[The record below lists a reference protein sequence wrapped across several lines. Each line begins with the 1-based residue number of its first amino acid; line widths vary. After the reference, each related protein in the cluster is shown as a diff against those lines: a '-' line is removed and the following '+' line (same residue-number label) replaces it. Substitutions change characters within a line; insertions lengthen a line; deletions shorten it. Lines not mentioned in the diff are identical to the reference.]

1 MRRAAVALGRIRSLG
16 ARLVLTMTAVG
27 IAGAIAITLMLAGVI
42 TPSFRQLERRAV
54 NNQVERTQVALA
66 HYSAD
71 LESTVRDFGDWNAG
85 YDYLESRDRAF
96 EEETASPR
104 SLANFGIDGLAF
116 IDNERRILIA
126 RWINEMHD
134 RPATR
139 AAFVAQLGQ
148 MDLSRMLGDRHSVSF
163 YARFGET
170 VAAVGLARVRRSDG
184 TGTPRG
190 FIVMA
195 RTMTAARLSELLGT
209 DAVITPA
216 VGQPPVDRV
225 TASRMTI
232 TVPFPG
238 AGGEAVASAR
248 FTVERD
254 VVVLGRRML
263 LLAIAGSTLLLLMVL
278 LVLRRIFTRMV
289 LRPLSRVQAQME
301 LVRTSGSIALLEEDG
316 RRDEIGAL
324 GTSFNAMLS
333 QLKDLRE
340 QVEAQSFALGRSE
353 SAVAVMHNV
362 RNALNP
368 ISTIL
373 SVGTAQRPPVDR
385 AMLDRTLTELAQD
398 DVPADRREK
407 LAAFAAACFRSL
419 EDARVA
425 QVRQLDI
432 GREAMAHVLEVI
444 GEQQAHAHER
454 PVMAPCDITEIVAQH
469 ATIARYIGATSIVFR
484 FPAHPM
490 LAMANRVILS
500 QVIGNLFSNAVEAIA
515 STGRDSGSISVS
527 MSKADG
533 QVSVRIRDD
542 GEGFAPETRA
552 TLFQRGFSTRAH
564 KSGGLGLHWCA
575 NSMTAMDGSL
585 RLESEGKGTG
595 AVAILTLKAPAAG
608 RLASAA

>member
-1 MRRAAVALGRIRSLG
+1 MRRAAEALGRIRSLG

-42 TPSFRQLERRAV
+42 TPSFSQLERRAV
-54 NNQVERTQVALA
+54 NNHVERTQITLA
-66 HYSAD
+66 HYTSD
-71 LESTVRDFGDWNAG
+71 LESIVRDFGDWNAG
-85 YDYLESRDRAF
+85 YDYLESRDLAF

-104 SLANFGIDGLAF
+104 SLANFGINGLAF

-126 RWINEMHD
+126 RWVDGQSD

-139 AAFVAQLGQ
+139 AAFLARLPRI
-148 MDLSRMLGDRHSVSF
+148 DLARVLGDRHSAGF

-170 VAAVGLARVRRSDG
+170 VAAVGVARVRRSDG

-195 RTMTAARLSELLGT
+195 RTMTAARLTELLGT

-238 AGGEAVASAR
+238 PGHEAVASAR

-278 LVLRRIFTRMV
+278 LVLRRIITRMV

-373 SVGTAQRPPVDR
+373 SVGTAQSPPIDR
-385 AMLDRTLTELAQD
+385 AMLDRTLTELARD

-407 LAAFAAACFRSL
+407 LAAFAAACFTSL
-419 EDARVA
+419 EEARVA

-454 PVMAPCDITEIVAQH
+454 PVLAPCDITEIVAQH
-469 ATIARYIGATSIVFR
+469 ATIARYIGTTSIVFR

-515 STGRDSGSISVS
+515 STGRDSGSISVT

-533 QVSVRIRDD
+533 QVSVRIRDEAK
-542 GEGFAPETRA
+542 GLRPRHTRHCSSAACQPAPTSREA
-552 TLFQRGFSTRAH
+552 WA
-564 KSGGLGLHWCA
+564 C
-575 NSMTAMDGSL
+575 
-585 RLESEGKGTG
+585 TG
-595 AVAILTLKAPAAG
+595 API
-608 RLASAA
+608 R